1 MSYESVQILAFIC
14 VKELTPKSHF
24 IDSLKFAKYTNGIR
38 GGWSMHPLVTFTLL
52 VWELRARTTP
62 FMESSGTYY
71 LGLYNVIAIY
81 PECNLY

>member
-1 MSYESVQILAFIC
+1 
-14 VKELTPKSHF
+14 
-24 IDSLKFAKYTNGIR
+24 
-38 GGWSMHPLVTFTLL
+38 MHPLVTFTLL

-81 PECNLY
+81 RECNLY